1 MESLLPVLRAAFEAS
16 VVINTAVLLVLLA
29 GLGLAIAQAA
39 ALRPVRH
46 WVDQA
51 SRGFSVKEP
60 PALIAPLARVL
71 AGKER
76 DGFVLSL
83 SAMGA
88 LLDGVRRRV
97 EEARYVAGQALAAL
111 AFLTLIGA
119 FWSAAQIGAASLV
132 ILGLASLLV
141 RRAQS
146 RALREVE
153 DFLAQR
159 AELPSALLGGESALP
174 AYVEAL
180 LKQTAENLS
189 EIQRMMIR
197 TEEERRATQAALGSL
212 TETLAAVSDQLRAQ
226 QKVILTLSKNHYDL
240 QPAIADLATQVAG
253 ALAGSEE
260 MRSHLRNVDLSVTRL
275 VDEVS
280 AARAQTPEA
289 MRQEIKVLAQTLAH
303 GRNGDRPHFSAS
315 AAAGRA
321 GLER

>member
-1 MESLLPVLRAAFEAS
+1 METWLAALRAAFEAHL
-16 VVINTAVLLVLLA
+16 VINVAVVAVLLIGIGVA
-29 GLGLAIAQAA
+29 VAQAL

-46 WVDQA
+46 WIDQA

-71 AGKER
+71 SGKER
-76 DGFVLSL
+76 EGFVLSL
-83 SAMGA
+83 AALGA
-88 LLDGVRRRV
+88 LLASVRRRLD
-97 EEARYVAGQALAAL
+97 EARHAAGRVLAAL

-119 FWSAAQIGAASLV
+119 FWSAAQFGIAALV
-132 ILGLASLLV
+132 ILGLVNLGV

-146 RALREVE
+146 RVFSQVE

-159 AELPSALLGGESALP
+159 AELPSSLLGGESALP
-174 AYVEAL
+174 AYLEAL

-197 TEEERRATQAALGSL
+197 SEEERRATQAALASL
-212 TETLAAVSDQLRAQ
+212 TETLTSVSDQLRAE
-226 QKVILTLSKNHYDL
+226 QKVILALSKNHYDL

-253 ALAGSEE
+253 AVAGSEE
-260 MRSHLRNVDLSVTRL
+260 MRDHLRNVDLAVARL

-280 AARAQTPEA
+280 AARAQAPEA
-289 MRQEIKVLAQTLAH
+289 LRQEIKVLVQTLAH
-303 GRNGDRPHFSAS
+303 SRNGDRPHFSA
-315 AAAGRA
+315 AGASRA